1 MSYGRPGVYVNETLT
16 AVSEPLVNAPTANAA
31 GAVVGAF
38 AQGPSTLTLVT
49 SWFDFVKLF
58 GGYNANYPATFGV
71 GQFFLNGGSEL
82 YVQRVLHSD
91 AAAASVLV
99 TRGTGSGTV
108 ATVTAKAKGDDGNN
122 LRVKLTAAAR
132 GGSYFDLVV
141 TKETVSGTSSD
152 ITNDVVLENYNNV
165 VFDAPTSPDYVET
178 VVNFYS
184 PYITIS
190 VADNT
195 NAPTTSVLPL
205 TAGANGTAATVSDYT
220 AVVAVDGSSP
230 FDVISRPLVIFAPEI
245 TKVLGD
251 TDGASVQNALTAWA
265 ATGDGFAVLDVPS
278 GKTPAAAITYA
289 SGLTASAK
297 GAVYYPSLYIQ
308 DPIGRSSQAVRLVGP
323 AGAVAGLYLAT
334 DRAYGPYKAP
344 AGLNSGLVNV
354 VALER
359 SFTSANL
366 DSLNSASKPVNAIR
380 NLPGAGFV
388 VMGART
394 LKQNGTADRYV
405 NMRRSLTYIRNNL
418 KSLTQ
423 FAIFENNDS
432 KLWASIITTL
442 GVFLNEYRNAGGLSG
457 GSAPAAFYVKCDST
471 NNTPQTIANGE
482 VHIEVGVALEYPTEF
497 VVINLSQ
504 KTLA

>member
-16 AVSEPLVNAPTANAA
+16 AVSEPMVNAPTSNAA

-38 AQGPSTLTLVT
+38 AQGPNTLTKVT

-71 GQFFLNGGSEL
+71 GQFFLNGGSDL

-91 AAAASVLV
+91 AAAAAVNIV
-99 TRGTGSGTV
+99 RGTGSGTV
-108 ATVTAKAKGDDGNN
+108 ATVTAKAKGADGNN
-122 LRVKLTAAAR
+122 LRVKLTASAQ

-141 TKETVSGTSSD
+141 TKETVSGTASD
-152 ITNDVVLENYNNV
+152 ITNDTVLESYNNV
-165 VFDAPTSPDYVET
+165 VFDAPTSSDYVET

-184 PYITIS
+184 AYITVS
-190 VADNT
+190 VLDNV
-195 NAPTTSVLPL
+195 NAPTTATSPL
-205 TAGANGTAATVSDYT
+205 TAGSDGTAATASDYT
-220 AVVAVDGSSP
+220 ATVAVDGTSP
-230 FDVISRPLVIFAPEI
+230 FDVIARPLVIFAPEI
-245 TKVLGD
+245 TKILGESN
-251 TDGASVQNALTAWA
+251 GATVQNALLAWA

-278 GKTPAAAITYA
+278 GKTPSAAITYA
-289 SGLTASAK
+289 SGLTTSAK
-297 GAVYYPSLYIQ
+297 GAVYYPSLYVQ
-308 DPIGRSSQAVRLVGP
+308 DPIGRSSSSVRLVGP

-344 AGLNSGLVNV
+344 AGLNSGLTNV
-354 VALER
+354 VALEK
-359 SFTSANL
+359 SFTSADL
-366 DSLNSASKPVNAIR
+366 DSLNSANKPVNAIR

-423 FAIFENNDS
+423 FAIFENNDEI
-432 KLWASIITTL
+432 LWNSITTTL
-442 GVFLNEYRNAGGLSG
+442 SVFLNEYRNAGGLRG
-457 GSAPAAFYVKCDST
+457 GSAPAAYYVKCDSS
-471 NNTPQTIANGE
+471 NNTAQTIANGE
-482 VHIEVGVALEYPTEF
+482 VHVEVGVALEYPTEF

-504 KTLA
+504 KTAA